1 MTVLAFLRENARWV
15 GGAFLMNYFTA
26 FGQTYF
32 ISLSAGDIRAE
43 YGLSH
48 GDFGLVYMGATLLS
62 AATLTRLGRI
72 VDERSVVQVVLLVMP
87 LLALACL
94 LMAFSRWVFLLFIA
108 LYMLR
113 LFGQGMMSHIAVT
126 AMGRWFNAMRG
137 RAVSFSSLG
146 LQTAEASF
154 PLIFVFVSGLVGWRG
169 SWVAAAALTLAVGL
183 PLIIALMRVE
193 RAPQSAAPGQRVQ
206 TAPRDWTR
214 GEVLRDPLFWAILA
228 VFLAPPFIGTTIF
241 FHQVYMVELRG
252 WTLEMFAGS
261 FFLMSVSSLAAM
273 LATGVMVDRFS
284 SVAVMPF
291 MLLPIAAA
299 CLVIGFTGASWTPF
313 VFMPL
318 IGFSMGASGTL
329 NGSLWPELYGA
340 RHLGSIRAVVIA
352 AIVFSTAVGPG
363 LTGYLIDAG
372 VFYPAQIAVM
382 GIVSIALA
390 MLMAGLRRRLL
401 KRAGA

>member
-48 GDFGLVYMGATLLS
+48 GDFGLIYMGATLLS

-72 VDERSVVQVVLLVMP
+72 VDHRSVVQVVFLVMP

-94 LMAFSRWVFLLFIA
+94 LMAFSQWIFLLFIA

-154 PLIFVFVSGLVGWRG
+154 PLIFVAVSGLVGWRG

-193 RAPQSAAPGQRVQ
+193 REPQSAATGHKVQ
-206 TAPRDWTR
+206 IAPRDWTR

-261 FFLMSVSSLAAM
+261 FFLMSISSLAAM

-299 CLVIGFTGASWTPF
+299 CLIIGVSGAEWTPF
-313 VFMPL
+313 LFMPL
-318 IGFSMGASGTL
+318 IGCSMGASGTL

-372 VFYPAQIAVM
+372 VFYPGQIAAM
-382 GIVSIALA
+382 GLVSLALA
-390 MLMAGLRRRLL
+390 VLMAGLRRRLL

>member
-1 MTVLAFLRENARWV
+1 M
-15 GGAFLMNYFTA
+15 
-26 FGQTYF
+26 
-32 ISLSAGDIRAE
+32 
-43 YGLSH
+43 
-48 GDFGLVYMGATLLS
+48 
-62 AATLTRLGRI
+62 
-72 VDERSVVQVVLLVMP
+72 VDYRSVVQVVMITMP
-87 LLALACL
+87 LLALAA
-94 LMAFSRWVFLLFIA
+94 LMMALSQWIFLLFIS

-154 PLIFVFVSGLVGWRG
+154 PLIFVLVSGLVGWRG
-169 SWVAAAALTLAVGL
+169 SWIAAAILTLVVGL
-183 PLIIALMRVE
+183 PLVVALMRVE
-193 RAPQSAAPGQRVQ
+193 REPQSAEPGHKVQ

-228 VFLAPPFIGTTIF
+228 VFLAPPFIGTTVF

-261 FFLMSVSSLAAM
+261 FFLMSMASLAAM
-273 LATGVMVDRFS
+273 LVTGALVDRFS

-291 MLLPIAAA
+291 MLVPIAAG
-299 CLVIGFTGASWTPF
+299 CLVIGFSGASWTPY

-318 IGFSMGASGTL
+318 IGCSMGASSTL
-329 NGSLWPELYGA
+329 NGALWPELYGA

-352 AIVFSTAVGPG
+352 AVVFSTAVGPG

-372 VFYPAQIAVM
+372 VYYPVQIAVM

-390 MLMAGLRRRLL
+390 TLMVSLRQRLL

>member
-183 PLIIALMRVE
+183 PLIIAL
-193 RAPQSAAPGQRVQ
+193 
-206 TAPRDWTR
+206 TA
-214 GEVLRDPLFWAILA
+214 
-228 VFLAPPFIGTTIF
+228 
-241 FHQVYMVELRG
+241 
-252 WTLEMFAGS
+252 
-261 FFLMSVSSLAAM
+261 
-273 LATGVMVDRFS
+273 
-284 SVAVMPF
+284 
-291 MLLPIAAA
+291 LP
-299 CLVIGFTGASWTPF
+299 S
-313 VFMPL
+313 
-318 IGFSMGASGTL
+318 
-329 NGSLWPELYGA
+329 Y
-340 RHLGSIRAVVIA
+340 
-352 AIVFSTAVGPG
+352 
-363 LTGYLIDAG
+363 
-372 VFYPAQIAVM
+372 
-382 GIVSIALA
+382 
-390 MLMAGLRRRLL
+390 
-401 KRAGA
+401 